1 MNLFRG
7 ISIEENLTRN
17 EELLIAVFVWY
28 SFLYLSLSLFTNLQ
42 YLYTYKDVVV
52 ITFDLRDPRLQ
63 VQSAFL
69 YYNYLIRISKTK
81 WEIAIDLI
89 YIITSK

>member
-1 MNLFRG
+1 MSCIYESVPGYFDRRDE
-7 ISIEENLTRN
+7 IEENLARN
-17 EELLIAVFVWY
+17 EELPIAVFAWN

-42 YLYTYKDVVV
+42 YLYTYKNVVV

-63 VQSAFL
+63 VQSAFP

-81 WEIAIDLI
+81 
-89 YIITSK
+89 